1 MFGLPWDPFSQL
13 ASEAA
18 KLIAQGWIA
27 VMLSLWNGGLW
38 LLRLVLNFMDAFL
51 TPDLS
56 EDGPGAQL
64 YRTTF
69 WLGAALMLV
78 LSVVQLGVAAVR
90 RDGKSLARLLIGT
103 AQFAMVWVAFLTY
116 TVTLVAAA
124 GGLTRALMEALL
136 NVTKWAEWQPWT
148 PFEVQTIT
156 DAVLATVLG
165 MMGIFLLLSAI
176 AHFFIMITRG
186 AALLVLVATAP
197 IAAAG
202 LVGELGRSWFWKTFR
217 WLHAA
222 AFTPPMVV
230 LVMGVGV
237 QLANGV
243 AIGTAD
249 GIESSV
255 GTAFPAVMLIA
266 ASVVSPL
273 ALFKMLSFVDPG
285 TATGAAVRTGLAASG
300 GLQGLLAGNRSTGSS
315 AASSST
321 SEGRSAGEA
330 TAEDAQASRV
340 NTALNAPT
348 RSDGGGSGGG
358 AGQAGGRYYGG
369 SRWRPTDDGSRAD
382 GGGGGPLGMVRGG
395 LSAGIGAVM
404 GAGAAAVAVGADQAN
419 QSGVGHNAY
428 YPDHTAGG
436 GHRPHPTQTGAHT
449 PSGGSGGV
457 PGSGGG
463 GGAGCDEPAGGAA
476 VDGPTPT
483 GEAAPVRVG
492 VQGAGPAGGRPFS
505 GSAERPP
512 DPKPIQPDVECDD
525 PASF

>member
-1 MFGLPWDPFSQL
+1 
-13 ASEAA
+13 
-18 KLIAQGWIA
+18 
-27 VMLSLWNGGLW
+27 
-38 LLRLVLNFMDAFL
+38 MDAFL

-136 NVTKWAEWQPWT
+136 NVTKWADWQPWT

-285 TATGAAVRTGLAASG
+285 TATGAAMRSGLAASG

-321 SEGRSAGEA
+321 AEGRSAGEA
-330 TAEDAQASRV
+330 SAEDAQASRV
-340 NTALNAPT
+340 DTALNAPG
-348 RSDGGGSGGG
+348 RGGSGSDGSGSDGSG
-358 AGQAGGRYYGG
+358 AGQPGGRYYGG
-369 SRWRPTDDGSRAD
+369 SRSRPTDDGSRAAD
-382 GGGGGPLGMVRGG
+382 GGGGPLGMVRGG

-419 QSGVGHNAY
+419 QAGVGHNAY
-428 YPDHTAGG
+428 YPDHHAGG
-436 GHRPHPTQTGAHT
+436 GHRPQPTQTGAHT

-463 GGAGCDEPAGGAA
+463 GGAGCDQPDGGAA
-476 VDGPTPT
+476 ADGPTPT
-483 GEAAPVRVG
+483 GEAAPVPVG
-492 VQGAGPAGGRPFS
+492 VQGTGPTGGRPFS
-505 GSAERPP
+505 GSDERPP
-512 DPKPIQPDVECDD
+512 EPEPTQPDVERDD